1 MTHAEDLCSLHYLL
15 RDDVIAFLLVTIQP
29 CVQYQVF
36 LQGWEKL
43 SSVTA
48 NGTLES
54 FLERHIMQTLR
65 LSRKNKGCK

>member
-1 MTHAEDLCSLHYLL
+1 MTHAEDLCSLHCLL
-15 RDDVIAFLLVTIQP
+15 RDDVIAILLVTIQP

-48 NGTLES
+48 NGMLEN
-54 FLERHIMQTLR
+54 FLERHIMQTLH